1 MPNQYS
7 NCLFFV
13 ENIPIWDLPTDYF
26 MHNPVSDIEKQ
37 LSSLVPL
44 TQWVSPFVLK
54 HLPNS
59 TCDSNKSVDELI
71 RVHSRDLEM
80 IDYYSSYHVPYRWTS
95 FEENIA
101 FTISLMARCFT
112 PTFRT
117 NFSPFEP
124 ATRRRE
130 GRGILKNPSLTGQSS
145 TGSTQS
151 SSSSDEGTSSEDDS
165 ILESSIAQC
174 ISGGTEVDSVPPS
187 KCVTFS
193 TMFPSMREVYQTSIK
208 QPNKTD
214 MTKYKQY
221 AKMGAV
227 LMSNV
232 AMNTYN
238 PKKPL
243 LNRHK
248 RTINLVSLGDYGMDN
263 YKQVKP
269 PKIKSES
276 IKIYEKYLEIPDKM
290 HNRSPSISDLNA
302 IHQYISMRTK

>member
-1 MPNQYS
+1 MPS
-7 NCLFFV
+7 
-13 ENIPIWDLPTDYF
+13 DYF
-26 MHNPVSDIEKQ
+26 IHNSLDDIEKQ
-37 LSSLVPL
+37 LMSPKPL
-44 TQWVSPFVLK
+44 TEWVSPFVLE

-59 TCDSNKSVDELI
+59 TCDSNKIVDELI

-124 ATRRRE
+124 ATRRSE

-145 TGSTQS
+145 TGSMQS
-151 SSSSDEGTSSEDDS
+151 SSSSDEGTSSDDDS
-165 ILESSIAQC
+165 ILEISTIQNIA
-174 ISGGTEVDSVPPS
+174 GGAEMDNEPPS
-187 KCVTFS
+187 KYITFNS
-193 TMFPSMREVYQTSIK
+193 MFPSMTEVYQTSIK
-208 QPNKTD
+208 QPNQAD
-214 MTKYKQY
+214 MSKYKQY
-221 AKMGAV
+221 TKIGAV
-227 LMSNV
+227 LMTNA
-232 AMNTYN
+232 AMSTYN

-248 RTINLVSLGDYGMDN
+248 RTIDLVPIDDYGMDN
-263 YKQVKP
+263 YKQIKP
-269 PKIKSES
+269 PKVAAES
-276 IKIYEKYLEIPDKM
+276 IRIYEKYIEIPDKV
-290 HNRSPSISDLNA
+290 HNRSPSISDLNT

>member
-1 MPNQYS
+1 
-7 NCLFFV
+7 
-13 ENIPIWDLPTDYF
+13 
-26 MHNPVSDIEKQ
+26 MHNQREDIEKQ
-37 LSSLVPL
+37 LMSVKPL
-44 TQWVSPFVLK
+44 TEWVSPFVLN
-54 HLPNS
+54 HLPYS
-59 TCDSNKSVDELI
+59 TCDSNKIVDELI

-124 ATRRRE
+124 ATRRSE

-145 TGSTQS
+145 TGSMHS
-151 SSSSDEGTSSEDDS
+151 SSSSDEETSSEDDS
-165 ILESSIAQC
+165 ILENSTVHN
-174 ISGGTEVDSVPPS
+174 ISGGTDETEVPIQR
-187 KCVTFS
+187 VTFQ
-193 TMFPSMREVYQTSIK
+193 TMFPSMAEVYQTSIK

-214 MTKYKQY
+214 MMKYKQY
-221 AKMGAV
+221 AKIGAV
-227 LMSNV
+227 LMSNA

-248 RTINLVSLGDYGMDN
+248 RSIDLTPLGDYGTDN
-263 YKQVKP
+263 YKQVVP
-269 PKIKSES
+269 PKVKMES
-276 IKIYEKYLEIPDKM
+276 IRIYEKYVDLPDKI
-290 HNRSPSISDLNA
+290 HNRSPSTDDFNT
-302 IHQYISMRTK
+302 IHQYISREMME

>member
-1 MPNQYS
+1 
-7 NCLFFV
+7 
-13 ENIPIWDLPTDYF
+13 
-26 MHNPVSDIEKQ
+26 MHNPRNDIEKQ
-37 LSSLVPL
+37 LMSEKAL
-44 TQWVSPFVLK
+44 TEWVSPFILK

-59 TCDSNKSVDELI
+59 TSDSNRIVHELI

-124 ATRRRE
+124 ATRRSE

-145 TGSTQS
+145 TGSMQS
-151 SSSSDEGTSSEDDS
+151 SSSSDEGTSSDEDDS
-165 ILESSIAQC
+165 ILECSTTQNIPGAAD
-174 ISGGTEVDSVPPS
+174 DSEPPS
-187 KCVTFS
+187 KYITFNS
-193 TMFPSMREVYQTSIK
+193 MFPSMTEVYRTSIK

-214 MTKYKQY
+214 MAKYKQY
-221 AKMGAV
+221 AKIGVV

-232 AMNTYN
+232 AMSTYN

-248 RTINLVSLGDYGMDN
+248 RTIDLAPVGNYGIDN

-269 PKIKSES
+269 PNVKLES
-276 IKIYEKYLEIPDKM
+276 IKVYEKYVDLPDRV
-290 HNRSPSISDLNA
+290 HSRSPSVADLDA
-302 IHQYISMRTK
+302 IHKYFNMREK